1 MICLGIEST
10 AHTLGIGVVEGNKVL
25 SNIRAL
31 YKTPKGE
38 GIIPRKAADHHSENF
53 ERLVAEA
60 VEKAG
65 IRVKD
70 VGLIAYSKG
79 PGLGAC
85 LKVGVVAAKNLA
97 LNLNVPI
104 VGVNHCIA
112 HIEISK
118 LATGFS
124 DPLVLYVSGG
134 NTQVIVKHDKR
145 YHVVGETLDIGI
157 GNLIDVFARN
167 LGLEWAHGSVVEQL
181 AREGKYVELPYS
193 VKGMDLT
200 FTGLLTHAIKKLQ
213 TTRKE
218 DVCYSLQET
227 AFSMCVE
234 ATERALALTRK
245 KQVVAC
251 GGVAQNTRLQKMLQ
265 LMAEPHGAKFG
276 VAPGE
281 FNADNGAMIAYTGL
295 LMQQHG
301 MAEKQSEVKAIQKFR
316 TDEVELW

>member
-10 AHTLGIGVVEGNKVL
+10 AHTLGIGIAEDDKVL

-31 YKTPKGE
+31 YKPKNE

-53 ERLVAEA
+53 EQIMQQAL
-60 VEKAG
+60 EKANVK
-65 IRVKD
+65 IKD

-85 LKVGVVAAKNLA
+85 LKVGLVAAKGVALA
-97 LNLNVPI
+97 LDVPI
-104 VGVNHCIA
+104 IGVNHCIA

-118 LATGFS
+118 HATGFK

-134 NTQVIVKHDKR
+134 NTQVIVKHEKR
-145 YHVVGETLDIGI
+145 YRVIGETLDIGI

-167 LGLEWAHGSVVEQL
+167 LGLEWAHGSIVEEL
-181 AREGKYVELPYS
+181 SKNGNYIELPYS

-200 FTGLLTHAIKKLQ
+200 FTGLLTHAVKKLENN
-213 TTRKE
+213 RKE
-218 DVCYSLQET
+218 DVCFSLQET
-227 AFSMCVE
+227 AFSMCIE
-234 ATERALALTRK
+234 ATERALALTNK
-245 KQVVAC
+245 KEVIAC
-251 GGVAQNTRLQKMLQ
+251 GGVAQNKRLQQMLA

-281 FNADNGAMIAYTGL
+281 YNADNGAMIAYTGL
-295 LMQQHG
+295 EMHKHG
-301 MAEKQSEVKAIQKFR
+301 KTESIKQAKAVQKFR